1 MNPLDFSMLQNQ
13 IIDWYENLN
22 DSNTVDTTN
31 MRTRI
36 PPFLRYTDNNG
47 YIYEPNNGNIITFN
61 REQQSVISELIN
73 DEIENLNRIRNNAQ
87 QRQTSNYLNMGGRKR
102 TSKRRRNKKR
112 TNKRRRNKRR
122 SKYLLH

>member
-1 MNPLDFSMLQNQ
+1 MIENQ

-47 YIYEPNNGNIITFN
+47 YIYEPNNGNIITFSD
-61 REQQSVISELIN
+61 EQQSVISELIN
-73 DEIENLNRIRNNAQ
+73 NEIENLNRIRNNAQ
-87 QRQTSNYLNMGGRKR
+87 QRQTSNNLNMGGRKR
-102 TSKRRRNKKR
+102 TNKRRINKRRRNKKR
-112 TNKRRRNKRR
+112 TNKRRR
-122 SKYLLH
+122 KYLLH